1 MTETNIL
8 VVLSVVEEN
17 MVVFTVVEKYV
28 QKSSST
34 GFSRTR

>member
-1 MTETNIL
+1 M
-8 VVLSVVEEN
+8 VPFVVEKD
-17 MVVFTVVEKYV
+17 MVVFMVVEKYV